1 MPNRLRIPYGKR
13 QSTMSCPIP
22 VVEEPSRVLT
32 QESGSSECS
41 PVTVPI
47 TEYGTTAIIL
57 I

>member
-1 MPNRLRIPYGKR
+1 MPNGLRIPYGKL
-13 QSTMSCPIP
+13 QSTMYYPIP

-32 QESGSSECS
+32 QESSSSEYS

-47 TEYGTTAIIL
+47 TECGTTAIIL